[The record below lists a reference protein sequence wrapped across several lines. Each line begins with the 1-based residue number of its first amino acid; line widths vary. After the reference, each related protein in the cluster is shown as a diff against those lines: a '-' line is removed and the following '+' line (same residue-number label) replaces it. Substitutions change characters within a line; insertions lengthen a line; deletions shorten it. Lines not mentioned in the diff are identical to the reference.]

1 MSEELKDE
9 VLFEERRSAS
19 GPAVGVITLNVPKTL
34 NSLTLNMVELM
45 QAKLKEWRDRS
56 DIACVFIK
64 GAGEKALCAGGDVQA
79 LYRSAVEQ
87 PGGPCEY
94 AESFFEVEYR
104 VDYAL
109 HQFDKPVIVW
119 GHGIV
124 MGGGMG
130 VYAAGSYRVVT
141 EKTRLA
147 MPEVTIGLYPDVGG
161 SYFLNRMPE
170 NKGLF
175 LALTGANFNAADA
188 LYLKSAEGFI
198 EHQYQEEVLDALAD
212 TAWSTGVAD
221 NHERVLDLLKGFT
234 DRCAANI
241 PAGNVEAAAAEI
253 DALCQAG
260 DDVAVIEAIA
270 NAESDNTWVQKAAA
284 ALKAGSP
291 LSARIIIEQLRRT
304 HGASLKEVFKG
315 ELALSTQIVRGTE
328 FAEGVRALL
337 IDKDRNPAW
346 KYATAAEIPAEEL
359 ARMFES
365 PWEESPLADL

>member
-1 MSEELKDE
+1 MQDV
-9 VLFEERRSAS
+9 VLFEELNA
-19 GPAVGVITLNVPKTL
+19 GDKVIGVATL
-34 NSLTLNMVELM
+34 NSEKSLNALSLAMAE
-45 QAKLKEWRDRS
+45 KLLPQLKKWAED
-56 DIACVFIK
+56 DKVACVWLQ
-64 GAGEKALCAGGDVQA
+64 GAGEKAFCAGGDIVAMYKAMQA
-79 LYRSAVEQ
+79 EPGKLVE
-87 PGGPCEY
+87 
-94 AESFFEVEYR
+94 EVENFFTQEYQL
-104 VDYAL
+104 DYFI
-109 HQFDKPVIVW
+109 QTFPKPLICW
-119 GHGIV
+119 GDGIV

-130 VYAAGSYRVVT
+130 LMNGASHRIVT
-141 EKTRLA
+141 ERSLLA